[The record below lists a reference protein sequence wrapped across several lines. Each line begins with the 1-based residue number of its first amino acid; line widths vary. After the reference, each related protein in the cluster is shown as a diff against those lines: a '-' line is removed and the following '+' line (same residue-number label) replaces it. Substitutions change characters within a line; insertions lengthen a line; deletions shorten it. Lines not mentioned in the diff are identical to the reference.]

1 MKPITRAVRYI
12 LAGLLVLLLAGLV
25 IGTIYVVSANNRNA
39 ARPEAVAAMQS
50 DELVAVS
57 EPANEDWIVFSPT
70 GQTPTT
76 GFIIYPGGF
85 VDPIAYAP
93 VARAIAAAGY
103 LTVIDPMPLNLA
115 VLGIQGADD
124 IIDSF
129 PNITSWS
136 IGGHSLGGAMAAEYT
151 YRNPGA
157 VDGLALWA
165 AFPAANSDLSTFDI
179 QAVSIYG
186 DADGVASPQD
196 VVDGANRL
204 PADTVFVLI
213 PGGNHTQFG
222 HYGEGLQQG
231 DNPAT
236 IDRAEQQQIVVDA
249 TTDMLSMTD
258 LSN

>member
-1 MKPITRAVRYI
+1 MKSTTRVVRYI
-12 LAGLLVLLLAGLV
+12 LVGLLVLLLGGLV
-25 IGTIYVVSANNRNA
+25 VGAIYVVSANNRNA

-50 DELVAVS
+50 DDLVAVS
-57 EPANEDWIVFSPT
+57 ESPGEDWIVFSPT
-70 GQTPTT
+70 GEDPTT

-85 VDPIAYAP
+85 VDPVAYAP
-93 VARAIAAAGY
+93 VARDIAAAGY

-115 VLGIQGADD
+115 VLGLQGASD
-124 IIDSF
+124 IIDGF
-129 PNITSWS
+129 PDITAWG

-151 YRNPGA
+151 YRNPAA

-165 AFPAANSDLSTFDI
+165 AYPAANSDLSTFDI

-186 DADGVASPQD
+186 DADGVAAPED
-196 VVDGANRL
+196 VLDGANRL
-204 PADTVFVLI
+204 PADAVFVLI

-222 HYGEGLQQG
+222 HYGEGLQRG

-236 IDRAEQQQIVVDA
+236 IDRAGQQQIVVDA
-249 TTDMLSMTD
+249 TTAMLATIN

>member
-1 MKPITRAVRYI
+1 MTRVVRYI
-12 LAGLLVLLLAGLV
+12 LAGLLALLLVGLV
-25 IGTIYVVSANNRNA
+25 GGAIYVVSANNRNA

-50 DELVAVS
+50 DEFVAVT
-57 EPANEDWIVFSPT
+57 EPAGEDWIVFSPA
-70 GQTPTT
+70 GQNPTT

-85 VDPIAYAP
+85 VDPVAYAP
-93 VARAIAAAGY
+93 VARDIAAAGY

-115 VLGIQGADD
+115 VLGLQGAGD
-124 IIDSF
+124 IVDAF
-129 PNITSWS
+129 PDITSWG

-151 YRNPGA
+151 YRHPGA

-165 AFPAANSDLSTFDI
+165 AYPAANSDLSTFDI

-186 DADGVASPQD
+186 DADGVAAPQD
-196 VVDGANRL
+196 VLDGANRL
-204 PADTVFVLI
+204 PAGAVFVLI

-236 IDRAEQQQIVVDA
+236 IDRAGQQQIVVDA
-249 TTDMLSMTD
+249 TTDMLATID